1 MLNPSIPLV
10 ETRHGKIVG
19 VVQEE
24 IHIWRGIPYAAPPIG
39 ELRWRAPQPVTPWH
53 DVRQADCFSCASWQD
68 ITWCRELGGGD
79 PGNFSEDCLYLNV
92 WAPAV
97 RHEPLPVM
105 VWLHGG
111 GYTIGA
117 GSLPPYDG
125 QALAKR
131 GAIVVTVNYRLG
143 HLGFFAHPA
152 LEGEGAECIHNF
164 ALLDQIAALRWVQD
178 NIAAFGGDTQ
188 NVTLFGESAGARS
201 VLSLM
206 ASPLAKGLFHKAIIQ
221 SGYTLPDTPREV
233 ALKKGVALAEHL
245 GLANAT
251 AEQLRALPAETF
263 WPLDAPFKIA
273 PTPISGDVV
282 LPHPMLE
289 TFFAAKQHPIPVMI
303 GSNSDEASVLA
314 VFGVDIA
321 GQIQKMRRERRVG
334 LGLIR
339 LLYPR
344 VKGDEALGRQVCRDM
359 VFTTLGYVVM
369 QAQQRIGEP
378 CWRYW
383 FDYVAEAEH
392 NTYANGACHGNEI
405 PYVFDTLT
413 RAEPT
418 CHYVNENDQAFASQ
432 VADYWV
438 NFARHASRT
447 RDVLHGPVR
456 WPASIRGRDR
466 LLRIGLNKLAGFKV
480 ENRFM
485 RARLALFK
493 RVMKHHVSLE

>member
-1 MLNPSIPLV
+1 
-10 ETRHGKIVG
+10 
-19 VVQEE
+19 
-24 IHIWRGIPYAAPPIG
+24 
-39 ELRWRAPQPVTPWH
+39 
-53 DVRQADCFSCASWQD
+53 
-68 ITWCRELGGGD
+68 
-79 PGNFSEDCLYLNV
+79 
-92 WAPAV
+92 
-97 RHEPLPVM
+97 
-105 VWLHGG
+105 
-111 GYTIGA
+111 
-117 GSLPPYDG
+117 
-125 QALAKR
+125 
-131 GAIVVTVNYRLG
+131 
-143 HLGFFAHPA
+143 
-152 LEGEGAECIHNF
+152 
-164 ALLDQIAALRWVQD
+164 
-178 NIAAFGGDTQ
+178 
-188 NVTLFGESAGARS
+188 
-201 VLSLM
+201 
-206 ASPLAKGLFHKAIIQ
+206 
-221 SGYTLPDTPREV
+221 DTPREV

-339 LLYPR
+339 LLYPG

-418 CHYVNENDQAFASQ
+418 CHYVNEN
-432 VADYWV
+432 
-438 NFARHASRT
+438 
-447 RDVLHGPVR
+447 
-456 WPASIRGRDR
+456 
-466 LLRIGLNKLAGFKV
+466 
-480 ENRFM
+480 
-485 RARLALFK
+485 
-493 RVMKHHVSLE
+493 

>member
-1 MLNPSIPLV
+1 
-10 ETRHGKIVG
+10 
-19 VVQEE
+19 
-24 IHIWRGIPYAAPPIG
+24 
-39 ELRWRAPQPVTPWH
+39 
-53 DVRQADCFSCASWQD
+53 
-68 ITWCRELGGGD
+68 
-79 PGNFSEDCLYLNV
+79 
-92 WAPAV
+92 
-97 RHEPLPVM
+97 
-105 VWLHGG
+105 
-111 GYTIGA
+111 
-117 GSLPPYDG
+117 
-125 QALAKR
+125 
-131 GAIVVTVNYRLG
+131 
-143 HLGFFAHPA
+143 
-152 LEGEGAECIHNF
+152 
-164 ALLDQIAALRWVQD
+164 
-178 NIAAFGGDTQ
+178 
-188 NVTLFGESAGARS
+188 
-201 VLSLM
+201 M

-339 LLYPR
+339 LLYPG

-392 NTYANGACHGNEI
+392 NTYANGASHGNEI

-413 RAEPT
+413 QAEPT
-418 CHYVNENDQAFASQ
+418 CHYVNENDLAFASQ

-438 NFARHASRT
+438 NFARHANRT
-447 RDVLHGPVR
+447 HDVLPGPVR

>member
-10 ETRHGKIVG
+10 ATRHGKIVG

-24 IHIWRGIPYAAPPIG
+24 IHIWRGIPYAAPPTG
-39 ELRWRAPQPVTPWH
+39 ELRWRAPQPVTPWQ

-105 VWLHGG
+105 VWLH
-111 GYTIGA
+111 
-117 GSLPPYDG
+117 
-125 QALAKR
+125 
-131 GAIVVTVNYRLG
+131 
-143 HLGFFAHPA
+143 
-152 LEGEGAECIHNF
+152 
-164 ALLDQIAALRWVQD
+164 
-178 NIAAFGGDTQ
+178 GGDTQ

-245 GLANAT
+245 GLAHAT

-339 LLYPR
+339 LLYPG

-418 CHYVNENDQAFASQ
+418 CHYVNENDLAFASQ